1 MTETTHSRITR
12 GILPYAATILSISL
26 AITLRVEH
34 SCTGAPATTH
44 DSSPTTPA
52 GYAPLVASVRK
63 LVP

>member
-1 MTETTHSRITR
+1 MTETTKSNVPRQL
-12 GILPYAATILSISL
+12 LPYAATILSISL

-44 DSSPTTPA
+44 DSSPATPSV
-52 GYAPLVASVRK
+52 YAPLVASVTK